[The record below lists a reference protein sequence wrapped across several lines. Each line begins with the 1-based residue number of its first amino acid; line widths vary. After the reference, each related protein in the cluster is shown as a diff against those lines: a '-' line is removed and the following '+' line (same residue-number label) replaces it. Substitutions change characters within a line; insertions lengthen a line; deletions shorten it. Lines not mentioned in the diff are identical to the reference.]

1 MKIEMAIKHMDA
13 VTVETVSE
21 FGNLM
26 VGIAA
31 SGATMI
37 KERVVNTG
45 INAEGTPFSPYSTK
59 PMLANCSSKY
69 MSAAVCN
76 QLAGSKEKRKEL
88 KWVTISKTNKPAR
101 VFVIE
106 GGYKEFRDLHGRQ
119 TNHVDFTWTGEM
131 MGNLQA
137 NGAQGDGVQ
146 VISSDDEHRQGHA
159 RIGTLSEE
167 QNTKLAGNTERRGD
181 ILMLSD
187 SEISI
192 LSDTIEEWLAAK
204 WNE

>member
-88 KWVTISKTNKPAR
+88 KWVTVKNAKLFEID
-101 VFVIE
+101 
-106 GGYKEFRDLHGRQ
+106 GGYKEFRELHGRR
-119 TNHVDFTWTGEM
+119 TDIVDFNW
-131 MGNLQA
+131 
-137 NGAQGDGVQ
+137 V
-146 VISSDDEHRQGHA
+146 
-159 RIGTLSEE
+159 
-167 QNTKLAGNTERRGD
+167 
-181 ILMLSD
+181 
-187 SEISI
+187 
-192 LSDTIEEWLAAK
+192 
-204 WNE
+204 